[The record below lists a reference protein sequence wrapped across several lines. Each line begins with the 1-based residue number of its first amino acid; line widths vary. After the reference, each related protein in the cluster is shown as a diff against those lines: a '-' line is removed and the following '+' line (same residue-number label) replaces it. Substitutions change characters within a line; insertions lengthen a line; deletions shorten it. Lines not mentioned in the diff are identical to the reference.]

1 MLSEKVHHFG
11 YLKVNCGNR
20 MEQKMNMYSDFIE
33 KQVRDKIIL
42 APFFFIA
49 VH

>member
-11 YLKVNCGNR
+11 YLKVNCRNR

-49 VH
+49 VR